1 MCASGNAY
9 TALATLFPTLI
20 LTTYGRSAG
29 ELPEREMDRESV
41 PPATEATPSHDDLSQ
56 SDIDGV
62 ETFLLFVGWPRS
74 CHSIIGSM
82 LDAHPNAVV
91 ANEYFIFRKLSKNEE
106 PSINKNKLF
115 RALYRNTYTSV
126 VNKGWR
132 DPRSDGKGYTLNIK
146 NSWQG
151 RFTELKLIGDKSA
164 DITVKGYMKD
174 GQEIKKLYQQLAA
187 SVKVP
192 IKVLQI
198 IRNPL
203 DMIATHTLYKNCH
216 EKHKKLKATPTHKY
230 RNFKGLKQ
238 TVSTIVNIS
247 KAVMTM
253 IPDLGLSPLEVHCE
267 DLIADPAKTLSDICR
282 FLDLECPADYLK
294 MCVDKTFKTVSESR
308 HTVDWDPNTLPLF
321 IKELRTFPFFQRYNL
336 STTDIR

>member
-1 MCASGNAY
+1 MD
-9 TALATLFPTLI
+9 
-20 LTTYGRSAG
+20 
-29 ELPEREMDRESV
+29 REMDRESV
-41 PPATEATPSHDDLSQ
+41 PPATKATPSHDHLSQ

-62 ETFLLFVGWPRS
+62 ETFLLFVGWQRS

-115 RALYRNTYTSV
+115 QALYRNSYTSV

-132 DPRSDGKGYTLNIK
+132 DSGSDGKGYTLNIK
-146 NSWQG
+146 GSWQG
-151 RFTELKLIGDKSA
+151 RFTKLKVIGDKSGA
-164 DITVKGYMKD
+164 TTVMEYMKD
-174 GQEIKKLYQQLAA
+174 RQNYKKLYQQLAA

-203 DMIATHTLYKNCH
+203 DMIATQLLYRDCPNKH
-216 EKHKKLKATPTHKY
+216 EKLKATPTHKY
-230 RNFKGLKQ
+230 QNFKGLKQ
-238 TVSTIVNIS
+238 TVPFILNVT
-247 KAVMTM
+247 KAVMS
-253 IPDLGLSPLEVHCE
+253 IIHDFGLSPLEVYCE

-282 FLDLECPADYLK
+282 FLDLECPPDYLQ

-308 HTVDWDPNTLPLF
+308 HTVDWDPSTL
-321 IKELRTFPFFQRYNL
+321 
-336 STTDIR
+336 